1 MKLFKRLY
9 APLTKN
15 EAILPSKILSLP
27 TITITGNREI
37 TIEQKYKLLA
47 FSDRMIQLQCED
59 GIVQINGNSFM
70 IKLMYPNEIIL
81 EGNIDE
87 VRFLS

>member
-81 EGNIDE
+81 EGNIVE

>member
-59 GIVQINGNSFM
+59 GIVQINGNSFI

-81 EGNIDE
+81 EGNIEE
-87 VRFLS
+87 VIFHS

>member
-1 MKLFKRLY
+1 MKLFKRLNV
-9 APLTKN
+9 PLIKN
-15 EAILPSKILSLP
+15 EDILPSKILTLP

-37 TIEQKYKLLA
+37 TIEQNYKLLA
-47 FSDRMIQLQCED
+47 FSEEMIQLQCEN

-81 EGNIDE
+81 EGNIEE
-87 VRFLS
+87 VIFHS

>member
-59 GIVQINGNSFM
+59 GIVQINGNSFI